1 MAIWFLQE
9 LMALKTWT
17 FRKTLPR
24 GRQHCNVKDATCRKP
39 FGEKNKRSTCGSG
52 TLVSAPWGSTSCSA
66 RSVRLCALQQFQL
79 RERPVRTSVLPRRPT
94 CVFRLN
100 LSRWVPWLQ
109 TASFCPLY
117 SPTPRS
123 PPTGSRRKS
132 SSGTGAPLRMRWPE
146 SGASSSRSRWDWRRS
161 PHFRVRMDQ
170 PHTTPCQ
177 VNISKSLNSPSDGL
191 TPALCSASWQYIR
204 VKCAQRAGEF
214 RLREGVLKVKPQ
226 STTGTGS
233 GVIVWPLSL

>member
-1 MAIWFLQE
+1 M
-9 LMALKTWT
+9 LKM
-17 FRKTLPR
+17 
-24 GRQHCNVKDATCRKP
+24 
-39 FGEKNKRSTCGSG
+39 
-52 TLVSAPWGSTSCSA
+52 
-66 RSVRLCALQQFQL
+66 
-79 RERPVRTSVLPRRPT
+79 RPVVNPSGRRTRGAPVGQVLWYRLPEAPPPALLAPCASALSNSFSCASGPSRTSVLPRRPT

-177 VNISKSLNSPSDGL
+177 VNINKSLNSPSDRL

-233 GVIVWPLSL
+233 GVIVWLLSL